1 MSKKVAQKSQ
11 KVVEPEEEVEELA
24 DEVDEMSLRQSVKKT
39 RKPKPQKV
47 EEETDEEEEAPKKK
61 KPVAKKPANHNYGSA
76 AWIRKHFTDANLQ
89 MGKAALDQ
97 LKTAP
102 LDEISGLIKDCIEI
116 AKELGMKRVDARVY
130 NLAAKRRAV

>member
-1 MSKKVAQKSQ
+1 
-11 KVVEPEEEVEELA
+11 
-24 DEVDEMSLRQSVKKT
+24 
-39 RKPKPQKV
+39 
-47 EEETDEEEEAPKKK
+47 
-61 KPVAKKPANHNYGSA
+61 
-76 AWIRKHFTDANLQ
+76 